1 MQTDKLVHAQQK
13 LYNGKT
19 KDIDKNLKA
28 LIKAQKEAILAR
40 KIDDELE
47 R

>member
-1 MQTDKLVHAQQK
+1 MDNRKILRAEEK
-13 LYNGKT
+13 LYNSKI

-28 LIKAQKEAILAR
+28 LIRAQKDAILASR
-40 KIDDELE
+40 LDDELE

>member
-1 MQTDKLVHAQQK
+1 MHNHKILRAEEK
-13 LYNGKT
+13 LYHGKV

-28 LIKAQKEAILAR
+28 LIRAQKDAALAH
-40 KIDDELE
+40 KLDDELE